1 MARLLEIDG
10 DILIWI
16 QENLRNGILTPIM
29 KFITSLGDNGMIWI
43 AAAVVL
49 LIFKKTRQ
57 AGAGIALAMLMNLLV
72 LNVIIKNSVAR
83 IRPYEAVEGLTRLI
97 PAESSYSFPS
107 GHAGHAF
114 AAAVVILVMLPK
126 RYGIPAIILAVAI
139 AFSRLYVGVH
149 YLTDV
154 LAGCMIGTIMAAL
167 SIVIVRKFCK
177 TGVVSKQDK
186 K

>member
-1 MARLLEIDG
+1 MATLFKIDG

-43 AAAVVL
+43 AVAVL
-49 LIFKKTRQ
+49 LLMFKRTRQ
-57 AGAGIALAMLMNLLV
+57 AGAGVALAMLMNLLV
-72 LNVIIKNSVAR
+72 LNVIIKNLAAR
-83 IRPYEAVEGLTRLI
+83 IRPYEAVEGLTRLV
-97 PAESSYSFPS
+97 PAETSYSFPS

-126 RYGIPAIILAVAI
+126 KYGIPAIILAVAI

-149 YLTDV
+149 YPTDV
-154 LAGCMIGTIMAAL
+154 LAGCLIGTIIAAI
-167 SIVIVRKFCK
+167 SIVIIRKLYK
-177 TGVVSKQDK
+177 TDSMCEQDK
-186 K
+186 